1 MWTRGL
7 ERWSLEYIIFVEI
20 VKTFLKLYF
29 YAISLDFNPISTIFE
44 FLKRFR
50 TLSIYWL
57 VKSYDFTSQLA
68 ILTTLSTIVYIYILC
83 KKFIDEMDCEHEA
96 TFIWV
101 LIIWV
106 ECGWIAIMFVDFKMW
121 DKFWIGSCAVETL
134 DTLIIC

>member
-1 MWTRGL
+1 MF
-7 ERWSLEYIIFVEI
+7 SLSRKHKFGIKI
-20 VKTFLKLYF
+20 T
-29 YAISLDFNPISTIFE
+29 S
-44 FLKRFR
+44 
-50 TLSIYWL
+50 LSILPSQLMTSVNFISFKVLKWFYTISICWL
-57 VKSYDFTSQLA
+57 EKLYDFTSQLA